1 MEDENEKQVRAPTG
15 THPTKPDPPPLPSQ
29 HGESVLLDF
38 IPLRLAHLLLF
49 LTLYLMMDLT

>member
-15 THPTKPDPPPLPSQ
+15 THPSKSDPHPHHR

-49 LTLYLMMDLT
+49 LALYLMMDLT